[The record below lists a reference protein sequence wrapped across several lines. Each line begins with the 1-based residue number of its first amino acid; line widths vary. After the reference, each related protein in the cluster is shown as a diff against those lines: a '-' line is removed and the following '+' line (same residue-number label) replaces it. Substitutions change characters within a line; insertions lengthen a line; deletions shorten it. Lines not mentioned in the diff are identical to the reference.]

1 MVKRLG
7 LPLLAVL
14 AVCSFALNAADSEI
28 EQLKQM
34 IKAQNAKIE
43 KLERTQGASQA
54 SASVDKAIGSKGA
67 CYLAPDRPNIE
78 GVGLS
83 FTGEYLYWKSTATE
97 NTYAFLGGVDAVG
110 DPANLGHAKD
120 INTDWS
126 HGFRL
131 GLDYKLPYDGWNI
144 GADYTYYRADGEDSV
159 TVTAADNAAGTYL
172 YPAFVYNATGMPP
185 AVVFGHAKSTA
196 DLDFDRVNFEIG
208 RNTKISETLS
218 VRFFGGASV
227 IWVDA
232 KTQQSFYDTTAPV
245 LGLGYHHT
253 ASAEANYYGIRAG
266 LDAEMKLKYGFSL
279 LGKAAGAMLV
289 GDLET
294 STIAGLD
301 ANADGVLA
309 RNETSGNTKN
319 SAYRVVPGL
328 ELEAGVAW
336 ERKILDGLN
345 LKVFLGY
352 QFSDYIGAM
361 ERLEADYPANGTW
374 NGNNRVVNRESDLV
388 LHGVVF
394 RLKLDF

>member
-1 MVKRLG
+1 MLKRLG

-14 AVCSFALNAADSEI
+14 AVCSFALNAADTEI

-34 IKAQNAKIE
+34 IRAQNAKIE
-43 KLERTQGASQA
+43 KLERAQGSSQA
-54 SASVDKAIGSKGA
+54 SAAVDKAVGSRHP
-67 CYLAPDRPNIE
+67 CYLAPDRPDV

-83 FTGEYLYWKSTATE
+83 FKGEYLYWKSNASQ
-97 NTYAFLGGVDAVG
+97 NTYAYLGDVDG
-110 DPANLGHAKD
+110 FANLGHARD
-120 INTDWS
+120 VDTGWS

-131 GLDYKLPYDGWNI
+131 GLDYRLPYDGWNI
-144 GADYTYYRADGEDSV
+144 GADYTYYRADGESSV
-159 TVTAADNAAGTYL
+159 TVTPAENAAGTYL
-172 YPAFVYNATGMPP
+172 YPANGFNATGLEGP
-185 AVVFGHAKSTA
+185 AGADIVLGHAKATA

-218 VRFFGGASV
+218 VRFFGGGSV

-232 KTQQSFYDTTAPV
+232 KTQESFYAQGVAID
-245 LGLGYHHT
+245 GLGYHHS
-253 ASAEANYYGIRAG
+253 ASDKATYYGIRAG

-279 LGKAAGAMLV
+279 LGKAAGSMLV

-294 STIAGLD
+294 SAIAGFDL
-301 ANADGVLA
+301 NVDGVLT
-309 RNETSGNTKN
+309 RDETYGDTKN

-345 LKVFLGY
+345 LKVFAGY

-361 ERLEADYPANGTW
+361 ERLDADLPNNFAA
-374 NGNNRVVNRESDLV
+374 NNRVVNRESDLV

-394 RLKLDF
+394 RVKLDF

>member
-1 MVKRLG
+1 MVKRFG
-7 LPLLAVL
+7 LPLLALL

-43 KLERTQGASQA
+43 NLERAQGASRA
-54 SASVDKAIGSKGA
+54 SASVDKAVGSRA
-67 CYLAPDRPNIE
+67 NCYLAPDRPDIC

-83 FTGEYLYWKSTATE
+83 FKGEYLYWKSNATQ
-97 NTYAFLGGVDAVG
+97 NTYAYLGDLDAG
-110 DPANLGHAKD
+110 SGFANLGHAQD
-120 INTDWS
+120 VDTGWS

-131 GLDYKLPYDGWNI
+131 GLEYRLPYDGWNI

-159 TVTAADNAAGTYL
+159 TVTPAENAAGTFL
-172 YPAFVYNATGMPP
+172 YPANGYFPLGMTG
-185 AVVFGHAKSTA
+185 VGVLGHAKATA

-232 KTQQSFYDTTAPV
+232 KTQESFYVQGALID
-245 LGLGYHHT
+245 GLGYHHS
-253 ASAEANYYGIRAG
+253 ASDEATYYGIRAG
-266 LDAEMKLKYGFSL
+266 LDAEMKLCYGFSL
-279 LGKAAGAMLV
+279 LGKAAGSLLT

-294 STIAGLD
+294 STIAGFD
-301 ANADGVLA
+301 ADVDGALV
-309 RNETSGNTKN
+309 RGETWGDTKN

-345 LKVFLGY
+345 LKVFAGY

-361 ERLEADYPANGTW
+361 ERLDADLPNNFAS
-374 NGNNRVVNRESDLV
+374 NNRVVNRQSDLV

-394 RLKLDF
+394 RIKLDF